1 MKLSVIIPVYN
12 EFLTLME
19 IIQRVRAVDI
29 PKEIILVD
37 DASTDGTR
45 NLFPELA
52 SLVDRIVL
60 HEKNQG
66 KGAAIRTGLQH
77 ITGDYVVIQDAH
89 LEYDPQEYHKLL
101 EPLLQG
107 KADVVYGSRFL
118 SGEAR
123 RVLYFWHS
131 VGNRF
136 LTLVS
141 NMLTNLN
148 LTDMETCYKMFRSDI
163 LKGIKI
169 EQDRFGFEPEITGK
183 LAKRNVRFYEVG
195 ITYHGR
201 SYEEGKK
208 IGWKDGLHALYCVLK
223 YSRGRYREIGK
234 ATLHILAEFE
244 QYNRWLL
251 KQFHSYLGK
260 RILEIGSGIG
270 NISKH
275 LTNHDILI
283 LSDINKHYLEILK
296 KRFGNHHNIAVQYY
310 DMTKNGSVF
319 AGREVD
325 TVICLNSLEHIERDQ
340 EVIENFS
347 RILIPSGRLILL
359 VPAHPFLFNPID
371 RYLAHYRR
379 YSLKELCAKLQ
390 QKGFRIEHV
399 QYLNRLGAIGWFISG
414 NIFRAKAIS
423 YRHISIHKF
432 LMPFMKLLDRMRFLP
447 FGLSLLVVAQKTG
460 QAPDES

>member
-1 MKLSVIIPVYN
+1 MKLSIIIPVYN
-12 EFLTLME
+12 EFLTLKE
-19 IIQRVRAVDI
+19 IVQRVRAVDI

-37 DASTDGTR
+37 DASTDGTQ
-45 NLFPELA
+45 NLFPELQP
-52 SLVDRIVL
+52 LVDLIVS
-60 HEKNQG
+60 HDKNQG

-77 ITGDYVVIQDAH
+77 VTGDYVVIQDAD

-101 EPLLQG
+101 EPLLQD

-118 SGEAR
+118 SGQAH

-148 LTDMETCYKMFRSDI
+148 LSDMETCYKMFRSDV
-163 LKGIKI
+163 LKDIRI
-169 EQDRFGFEPEITGK
+169 EQNRFGFEPEITGK

-208 IGWKDGLHALYCVLK
+208 IGWKDGLHALYCILK

-234 ATLHILAEFE
+234 ATLHVLSEFE
-244 QYNRWLL
+244 HYNKWLF
-251 KQFHSYLGK
+251 KQLHSYLGN

-270 NISKH
+270 NISKY
-275 LTNHDILI
+275 LTNHELLI
-283 LSDINKHYLEILK
+283 LSDINKHYLDILQK
-296 KRFGNHHNIAVQYY
+296 KFGNHHNISVEYY
-310 DMTKNGSVF
+310 DMTQDASAF
-319 AGREVD
+319 TQRQID
-325 TVICLNSLEHIERDQ
+325 TVICLNSLEHIDKDDKA
-340 EVIENFS
+340 IENFF
-347 RILIPSGRLILL
+347 RILIPSGRLVAL

-371 RYLAHYRR
+371 EYLGHYRR
-379 YSLKELCAKLQ
+379 YSLKQFCGELS
-390 QKGFRIEHV
+390 QKGFRIEHA

-414 NIFRAKAIS
+414 NVLRAKTIKS
-423 YRHISIHKF
+423 RHISIHKL
-432 LMPFMKLLDRMRFLP
+432 LMPLMKLLDRIRFLP
-447 FGLSLLVVAQKTG
+447 FGLSLLVVAQKPAHDTH
-460 QAPDES
+460 DS